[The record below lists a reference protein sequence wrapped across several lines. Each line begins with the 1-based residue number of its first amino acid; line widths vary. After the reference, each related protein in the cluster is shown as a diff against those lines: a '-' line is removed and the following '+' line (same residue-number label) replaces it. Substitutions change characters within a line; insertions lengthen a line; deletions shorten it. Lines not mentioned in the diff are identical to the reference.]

1 MQHQLRQA
9 RPTAPAPNKRA
20 TQNQTF
26 GLRRP
31 NGEYGPIA
39 LFPVDCPKV
48 RFVRIPVITKRRS
61 ERPQSRTFDFCSISA
76 SATGIEVF
84 RSPCWKA

>member
-48 RFVRIPVITKRRS
+48 RFVRVPDRMCMRS
-61 ERPQSRTFDFCSISA
+61 GRPLPIRP
-76 SATGIEVF
+76 IEAHAND
-84 RSPCWKA
+84 R